1 MNGQR
6 KIIRQKLI
14 TSLVLIAL
22 ILSSYGTFLSETVA
36 AAINYE
42 NQKTATSDKK
52 VSFDAYFLNGDAKT
66 HDVIANT
73 KDENELKLDISLEE
87 GVMQNTKIVFN
98 NPNFKINFEKL
109 KENPIIKSVNEEEN
123 SIELN
128 QIIENTVIPV
138 SISYKEDAE
147 MSLDDISRNTD
158 ISLTSIYTSTKDTDK
173 EINGSIS
180 LNISWTSTIEGK
192 IESNINNYS
201 EIAGKSILIT
211 NYKSVMNNVNL
222 PMESTNFELN
232 VPEIEGQIPDEVKVI
247 ENGKEI
253 SNEEY
258 TYDKENKRVNIIKSN
273 VANEENKVRQMSG
286 NMEYVV
292 IYTYNKELK
301 LKKVNTILNSNLKL
315 KAYTLEEV
323 FINNSQEVEKEKNN
337 VTTNLNINTE
347 AKISKGYL
355 YNKENY
361 EMPYSV
367 NLEAQIQYIIPNSDI
382 EIVENGE
389 TLLGDNVN
397 INVSSIAEYKNT
409 TINKDELVNIL
420 GENGVLEIINADTN
434 KVLTRINKDTE
445 ADEKGNIVIKYKDI
459 HRVRFLIK
467 APEQIGTINIK
478 SNKKI
483 SKNNNISIDTLKR
496 VNKLKISFENKNI
509 AVSNT
514 VEKDI
519 ELYNTVTKSD
529 MEVSKTEFSTLDD
542 NANMNIKLNLL
553 TNNMDYDLY
562 KNPKLAITFPSEF
575 ENITINSV
583 GISFENGLKIL
594 NKRVSTN
601 NDGTKTLY
609 IDLEGEQKTYQGNND
624 VTANTQI
631 VVDANVK
638 INRTVT
644 TREVDLRYNYTNE
657 KAISFDDN
665 GTQIAKIKINAPYG
679 LVMSTDVNGNEGRTK
694 EIKDVEI
701 QARSEEQ
708 IVRVEENIVNNYN
721 SDVNNF
727 EITGVIPL
735 KDKEYTLGDNTI
747 TSNYTATIDGNIEI
761 NRNDATIE
769 FSEDNKNWT
778 TTRSENSDLF
788 RIKFNNS
795 TLKKGDLITLSYN
808 LKIPENVTYSKDGYV
823 AFITNGQNENNNV
836 NAWSAA
842 KLSTQ
847 DAVMGET
854 EPVTSTTEEGP
865 IKTEISV
872 MQGNESL
879 QEGQVV
885 YDEQV
890 LKYIIKLTN
899 TTDKPITNV
908 KVIAKNTNAVFYEW
922 VVEKFDE
929 VQGNQSFKEN
939 PNKKEEVID
948 ISEIKPGE
956 TKEVSYQTVAKK
968 DGDDSIVKSDVS
980 ISADNITSQSM
991 SSIENTIVDAKLKVV
1006 SDPGVT
1012 IGYPDEVREGGPVYV
1027 AAKITNLSDDKLNNI
1042 KINQYFGNYIDTDIT
1057 GVSIGLGENIE
1068 EENRIADMKMENK
1081 VLSYTIT
1088 EIEPSETIVI
1098 TIYGILK
1105 TIEKDTTF
1113 YTYTMADYD
1122 DETYISNQTEYKIK
1136 KYFSDLEMNLTSNI
1150 SEDTELKD
1158 GDNLIY
1164 TATIKNIGGFD
1175 QSLSVSDNVPEIA
1188 EINSVYYEKNGEK
1201 EEVKHDIDNSFSF
1214 STNLGVNE
1222 SITLVIDTSIYV
1234 YRGEEEEIENYI
1246 SANATNLASLK
1257 TSNALKHK
1265 IYRDIG
1271 PIDPEDPTD
1280 PEEPTDP
1287 TDPEDPTDP
1296 TDPTDPEEPT
1306 DPEDPNNPNP
1316 PTETENHSIRGKVWL
1331 DSDKDGIKDDTETG
1345 VSNISLRLINSNGV
1359 ELKFTTSSSNGT
1371 YEFTNVENGTYRV
1384 LLEYDNNSYGLTTYK
1399 KEGVSSN
1406 KDSDFIKSNVI
1417 EEGEQKELAATE
1429 TITVSDNDIT
1439 DIDAGL
1445 IKFGKHE
1452 LVITKTL
1459 GEVTVKTKSS
1469 TKKYDL
1475 SGKQIAKVEIASKQM
1490 PNAEIIIEYNIKI
1503 QNNGE
1508 MDEYITN
1515 IRDIPSE
1522 GELADKNG
1530 DWSVEGENL
1539 INSELS
1545 KNPIKAGTS
1554 KEIKLR
1560 LKTKIDSN
1568 GTAKTINNKVDITE
1582 NTNEDNITNINKDK
1596 ASAQLLIG
1604 IKTGGMYIAISAVV
1618 IIILLIITAI
1628 IIQRKRGGK

>member
-6 KIIRQKLI
+6 GIIRQKLI

-232 VPEIEGQIPDEVKVI
+232 VPEIEGQVPDEVKVI

-258 TYDKENKRVNIIKSN
+258 TYDKENKRVNIIKTN

-323 FINNSQEVEKEKNN
+323 VINNSQEVEKEKNN

-445 ADEKGNIVIKYKDI
+445 ADENGNIVIKYKDI

-519 ELYNTVTKSD
+519 ELYNTVTKSN

-721 SDVNNF
+721 SDVNDF

-769 FSEDNKNWT
+769 FSEDNKNWS
-778 TTRSENSDLF
+778 TTRTENSDLF

-836 NAWSAA
+836 NAWSGA

-885 YDEQV
+885 YDEQN
-890 LKYIIKLTN
+890 LKYIIKVTN
-899 TTDKPITNV
+899 TTNQPITNV
-908 KVIAKNTNAVFYEW
+908 KVTAKNTNAVFWEFLKIKLDNW
-922 VVEKFDE
+922 
-929 VQGNQSFKEN
+929 QSDWSYQEN
-939 PNKKEEVID
+939 PEKTEQEFTIEKLEPGASTEVN
-948 ISEIKPGE
+948 
-956 TKEVSYQTVAKK
+956 YQVVVKK
-968 DGDDSIVKSDVS
+968 DGDSTTQATVN
-980 ISADNITSQSM
+980 ISADNIENKELK
-991 SSIENTIVDAKLKVV
+991 SIENQIIDSKIRITIDN
-1006 SDPGVT
+1006 GIT
-1012 IGYPDEVREGGPVYV
+1012 IGYPDLSESQKVFMNLN
-1027 AAKITNLSDDKLNNI
+1027 ITNLTEDVIKDAKVSIYYGDIIVDESQTETTSKVQDLTNNI
-1042 KINQYFGNYIDTDIT
+1042 EDKVLTLVIPELNPGEEYLVAIAGGLPEQEELEKSFYVYSTVDVNSEIYISGQLDYTSKKTISDIEMIQT
-1057 GVSIGLGENIE
+1057 ANIENI
-1068 EENRIADMKMENK
+1068 
-1081 VLSYTIT
+1081 
-1088 EIEPSETIVI
+1088 
-1098 TIYGILK
+1098 
-1105 TIEKDTTF
+1105 
-1113 YTYTMADYD
+1113 
-1122 DETYISNQTEYKIK
+1122 IK
-1136 KYFSDLEMNLTSNI
+1136 ND
-1150 SEDTELKD
+1150 
-1158 GDNLIY
+1158 DNLIY
-1164 TATIKNIGGFD
+1164 TTKITNIGD
-1175 QSLSVSDNVPEIA
+1175 IEYSVSISDIIPSIA
-1188 EINSVYYEKNGEK
+1188 AVNKIYYEQNNQET
-1201 EEVKHDIDNSFSF
+1201 EVFADSNNSFTF
-1214 STNLGVNE
+1214 TTRLKAGE
-1222 SITLVIDTSIYV
+1222 TITLVIDTTINEFISS
-1234 YRGEEEEIENYI
+1234 ETEIENIIKATSVNFNEEKYSNTI
-1246 SANATNLASLK
+1246 KHTLDSAL
-1257 TSNALKHK
+1257 
-1265 IYRDIG
+1265 G
-1271 PIDPEDPTD
+1271 PTEPEDPEEPTDPEDPDPEEPTDPEDPD

-1287 TDPEDPTDP
+1287 TDPENPTNPDEP
-1296 TDPTDPEEPT
+1296 GEE
-1306 DPEDPNNPNP
+1306 DR
-1316 PTETENHSIRGKVWL
+1316 HSISGEIWL
-1331 DSDKDGIKDDTETG
+1331 DSDKDGVKDDNEE
-1345 VSNISLRLINSNGV
+1345 NISGINLRLINSNGV
-1359 ELKFTTSSSNGT
+1359 VLRNITSSSNGG
-1371 YEFTNVENGTYRV
+1371 YNFSDIESGSYRI
-1384 LLEYDNNSYGLTTYK
+1384 LLEYNTSEYGLTTYK
-1399 KEGVSSN
+1399 KDGITESAN
-1406 KDSDFIKSNVI
+1406 SDFLKTNVL
-1417 EEGEQKELAATE
+1417 ENGEQKEVAATE
-1429 TITVSDNDIT
+1429 SITVSNNDIT
-1439 DIDAGL
+1439 NIDAGL
-1445 IKFGKHE
+1445 IQYGKHE

-1459 GEVTVKTKSS
+1459 NQVTVKTNKS
-1469 TKKYDL
+1469 TKTYDMEN
-1475 SGKQIAKVEIASKQM
+1475 KQIAKVEIASKQM
-1490 PNAEIIIEYNIKI
+1490 PNAEITIEYNINI
-1503 QNNGE
+1503 TNNGE
-1508 MDEYITN
+1508 TDEYITN

-1522 GELADKNG
+1522 GELVQEDDN
-1530 DWSVEGENL
+1530 WSVEGENL
-1539 INSELS
+1539 INNSLS
-1545 KNPIKAGTS
+1545 GEPIKAGET
-1554 KEIKLR
+1554 KTIKLK
-1560 LKTKIDSN
+1560 LKTTVDN
-1568 GTAKTINNKVDITE
+1568 EGTAKTINNKVEAME
-1582 NTNEDNITNINKDK
+1582 NTNADNVSNINTDK
-1596 ASAQLLIG
+1596 ATAQLLVG
-1604 IKTGGMYIAISAVV
+1604 IKTGGIFIISGVV
-1618 IIILLIITAI
+1618 FIIILLIVLGYILIKKRKGEGIAWI
-1628 IIQRKRGGK
+1628 IKRK